1 MYATVR
7 VLSHRGP
14 IRVELARWGEQL
26 VVIKRF
32 LGGSLLLAERLH
44 REGQVV
50 QKLSHENIVPL
61 LATGEDWLI
70 YAYCPGVPLATALM
84 AGPLKLKLALK
95 LTTDLLKALN
105 YAHGRGVIHFDVKP
119 ANIIVR
125 GDSALLTDFGFAK
138 DLTLTAITQQGM
150 LLGTP
155 NYMAPEQ
162 FRGDRSDLRSDLYSV
177 GAVLY
182 HMLTGAPPYGNQ
194 VIKVLTGDA
203 TVPLAPLTGE
213 ASCLNEVM
221 RLALTPQPWQRYP
234 SAAAM
239 LAAINGDY
247 RDPGF

>member
-26 VVIKRF
+26 VVVKRF
-32 LGGSLLLAERLH
+32 LGGSPLLAERLY

-50 QKLSHENIVPL
+50 KKLSHENIVPL
-61 LATGEDWLI
+61 LAADEDRLI

-84 AGPLKLKLALK
+84 TGPLRLKLAIK
-95 LTTDLLKALN
+95 LISDVLKALD
-105 YAHGRGVIHFDVKP
+105 YAHGLGVIHFDVKP
-119 ANIIVR
+119 ANIMVR

-138 DLTLTAITQQGM
+138 DLALTAITHQGM

-155 NYMAPEQ
+155 HYMAPEQ
-162 FRGDRSDLRSDLYSV
+162 FRGDRSDLRSDLYSA

-182 HMLTGAPPYGNQ
+182 HMLSGAPPYGNQ
-194 VIKVLTGDA
+194 VMKVLTGD
-203 TVPLAPLTGE
+203 TSVPLAPLPAE
-213 ASCLNEVM
+213 AACLDAVV
-221 RLALTPQPWQRYP
+221 RIALSSYPWERYP

-239 LAAINGDY
+239 LAAISGDH
-247 RDPGF
+247 RDPGL